1 MKRKAEPRRKDDPIE
16 RYVDYLM
23 LERGLAANTIAAY
36 RADLERFL
44 AYARARRRVADD
56 RATVRAY
63 LADLRRRGLKPS
75 TIGRHLASLRGWY
88 RFRIAAHEIDADP
101 TEALESPRLGRRLPS
116 VLRIDEVERVIAAV
130 EPGRRLARRDRAIL
144 EFLYSTGVR
153 ISELVAIQLA
163 ECDWEERVVRV
174 VPAWR
179 RVRRRASGRSETVR
193 VGPKGDKA
201 RIVPVGRRAIEAAL
215 AWIEDERLFLKGSAS
230 EGALFLNARGRPLT
244 RMGAW
249 KIVRGYVDKAQ
260 IGKRVTP
267 HTFRHTFA
275 THLLDRGADLR
286 AVQEML
292 GHADIATTQIYTHV
306 DPPYL
311 RAEHRRYHPRA

>member
-1 MKRKAEPRRKDDPIE
+1 VTRPSRDPLE
-16 RYVDYLM
+16 RYTEHLL

-36 RADLERFL
+36 RADLARYL
-44 AYARARRRVADD
+44 AYSRRAGRPADD

-63 LADLRRRGLKPS
+63 LAELRRRGLAPA
-75 TIGRHLASLRGWY
+75 TVGRHLASLRGWY
-88 RFRIAAHEIDADP
+88 RYRVAGGDLDADP
-101 TEALESPRLGRRLPS
+101 TEAIEAPRLGRRLPE
-116 VLRIDEVERVIAAV
+116 VLRLDEVERVIAAV
-130 EPGRRLARRDRAIL
+130 EPGRALACRDRAIL

-174 VPAWR
+174 TPAWR
-179 RVRRRASGRSETVR
+179 RVRRRSGRAETQR
-193 VGPKGDKA
+193 VGPKGDKT
-201 RIVPVGRRAIEAAL
+201 RIVPIGRRAVEAARE
-215 AWIEDERLFLKGSAS
+215 WIDEERVFLKGSAS

-244 RMGAW
+244 RVGAW
-249 KIVRGYVDKAQ
+249 KIVRRWVDKAK
-260 IGKRVTP
+260 IGRRVTP

-311 RAEHRRYHPRA
+311 KAEHKRYHPRA

>member
-1 MKRKAEPRRKDDPIE
+1 VTRAVEERRPNARLE
-16 RYVDYLM
+16 RYVEHLM

-36 RADLERFL
+36 RADLERYL
-44 AYARARRRVADD
+44 AFARAGQRPPDD
-56 RATVRAY
+56 RATVRAH
-63 LADLRRRGLKPS
+63 LAGLRRRGLAAS
-75 TIGRHLASLRGWY
+75 TVGRHLASLRGWY
-88 RFRIAAHEIDADP
+88 RFRLAAGELDVDP
-101 TEALESPRLGRRLPS
+101 TEAIEAPRLGRRLPG
-116 VLRIDEVERVIAAV
+116 VLRLDEVERIIAAV
-130 EPGRRLARRDRAIL
+130 DAGRPLALRDRAML

-163 ECDWEERVVRV
+163 ECDWIERVVRV
-174 VPAWR
+174 TPAWR
-179 RVRRRASGRSETVR
+179 RVRRRASGRLETMR

-201 RIVPVGRRAIEAAL
+201 RIVPIGRSAVEAAQ
-215 AWIEDERLFLKGSAS
+215 AWIENERIFLKGRGS

-244 RMGAW
+244 RVGAW
-249 KIVRGYVDKAQ
+249 KIVRRYVDKAK
-260 IGKRVTP
+260 IGRRVTP

-275 THLLDRGADLR
+275 THLLERGADLR

>member
-1 MKRKAEPRRKDDPIE
+1 MTGTALPKAREAR
-16 RYVDYLM
+16 
-23 LERGLAANTIAAY
+23 LA
-36 RADLERFL
+36 RL
-44 AYARARRRVADD
+44 
-56 RATVRAY
+56 
-63 LADLRRRGLKPS
+63 
-75 TIGRHLASLRGWY
+75 
-88 RFRIAAHEIDADP
+88 ADP
-101 TEALESPRLGRRLPS
+101 TSGEALDRGLVLWFPAPNSVTGEDVAELHIHGGRA
-116 VLRIDEVERVIAAV
+116 VIAGVLETLSSQAGLRPA
-130 EPGRRLARRDRAIL
+130 EPGEFTKRA
-144 EFLYSTGVR
+144 FLNGKIDLTAAEGLND
-153 ISELVAIQLA
+153 LVAADTAAQRRQALRQMEGELA
-163 ECDWEERVVRV
+163 TLYEDWRERL
-174 VPAWR
+174 
-179 RVRRRASGRSETVR
+179 
-193 VGPKGDKA
+193 
-201 RIVPVGRRAIEAAL
+201 IAAL
-215 AWIEDERLFLKGSAS
+215 AWIEEERLFLKGSAS

-249 KIVRGYVDKAQ
+249 KIVRRYVDKAE